1 METQG
6 EAVTDFL
13 RGHDHMPLPSHV
25 CFRQITRALVTS
37 GDLERGRGKV
47 REEELGAYD
56 KLMCAL
62 GSGGRDG
69 RLEGQ

>member
-1 METQG
+1 
-6 EAVTDFL
+6 
-13 RGHDHMPLPSHV
+13 MPLPSHV